1 MGNETDST
9 ALLGTIRQLI
19 EESRQQVAVAVN
31 ATITALYWQVGKRI
45 KEEVLQEKR
54 ADYGKQIVS
63 TLAAQLKAEY
73 GSGWSEKQLRH
84 CLRFAEIFHEEPI
97 VSTLWR
103 QLSWSHMKEI
113 LYIEDAVKRD
123 FYIEM

>member
-45 KEEVLQEKR
+45 KEEVLQ
-54 ADYGKQIVS
+54 
-63 TLAAQLKAEY
+63 
-73 GSGWSEKQLRH
+73 
-84 CLRFAEIFHEEPI
+84 
-97 VSTLWR
+97 
-103 QLSWSHMKEI
+103 
-113 LYIEDAVKRD
+113 
-123 FYIEM
+123 